1 MCHVS
6 CHEDAGEFIDLCA
19 PVLRSSLKLLREI
32 HTRDLRKD
40 LHSALADSL
49 FSLQCLFV
57 ATKNLAAAR
66 NENNHF
72 RSPFY

>member
-19 PVLRSSLKLLREI
+19 PVLRSPLKLLREN

-40 LHSALADSL
+40 LHSALAD
-49 FSLQCLFV
+49 F
-57 ATKNLAAAR
+57 LAAMFVCR
-66 NENNHF
+66 NKKFSGGSE
-72 RSPFY
+72 

>member
-19 PVLRSSLKLLREI
+19 PVLRSPLKLLREI

-40 LHSALADSL
+40 LHCYSRR
-49 FSLQCLFV
+49 FTF
-57 ATKNLAAAR
+57 LAAMFVCR
-66 NENNHF
+66 NKKFSGGSE
-72 RSPFY
+72 